1 MTGVRSG
8 HLLFGVGLVVMGYAL
23 FVIAFAKQA
32 QRPHEAAAGSS
43 AVETRPPPLPE
54 ATPSQPS
61 ALPAP
66 LSSAAMAAP
75 GGAPVSSGSV
85 VGAESPADM
94 PDARTFTFSAGGAV
108 MSRDEVQRLMALGKA
123 LARRPSTKVSIEAFG
138 DRSGSEPVM
147 VGIAKHRAKVTQMLL
162 AKAGVSEDR
171 VTATVVDMGSDVR
184 LARSIRITTT
194 PGLSE
199 ADKP

>member
-1 MTGVRSG
+1 
-8 HLLFGVGLVVMGYAL
+8 MGYAL
-23 FVIAFAKQA
+23 VVIAFAKQA
-32 QRPHEAAAGSS
+32 PCPPEALAGSS
-43 AVETRPPPLPE
+43 AVETGLPPPPE
-54 ATPSQPS
+54 ATPSQPG
-61 ALPAP
+61 ALPVVP
-66 LSSAAMAAP
+66 PSPAAMAAP
-75 GGAPVSSGSV
+75 GGAPVTSGSIG
-85 VGAESPADM
+85 GAESPADM
-94 PDARTFTFSAGGAV
+94 PDARTFIFSPGGAV

-138 DRSGSEPVM
+138 DRPGSEPVM

-171 VTATVVDMGSDVR
+171 VTATVVDMGSEVR

-194 PGLSE
+194 PALSE